1 MDPTTPRTALSSS
14 GALRSKA
21 AAGERKYRNSS
32 NVPSIR
38 WTITTRTI
46 RQGGPRRKPASVAES
61 SYDVL
66 GTARRAQC
74 RRRGRRRRGL
84 RAPPPG
90 RGRPEPSRGLRGRV
104 RAGDGAGGAGRGP
117 RAGSAVARL
126 AGARALEPPA
136 RRRRLVQLR
145 RRAGA
150 GHSDGA
156 AGGRAT
162 ARLHAA
168 RCCRP
173 TGIARGL
180 PRQEAGRAGL
190 LPRLLVTVLR
200 GGAPRAWSSAVG
212 GRASR
217 RRDRR
222 HLARSQR
229 AQPEAR
235 RGTAP
240 RVPVRRRPRPRRG
253 ATVWPGARGRRAGRA
268 GRSAPGDGRAGSRRS
283 RALVLGQ
290 PELPGPTRPGRRP
303 PRRPRAL
310 VLTAG
315 DRRRG
320 CPRTAQKAA

>member
-104 RAGDGAGGAGRGP
+104 RAGDRAGGAGRGP

-126 AGARALEPPA
+126 AGARALESPA

-150 GHSDGA
+150 GHPDGA
-156 AGGRAT
+156 AGRSEEHT
-162 ARLHAA
+162 SELQSP
-168 RCCRP
+168 CNLVC
-173 TGIARGL
+173 
-180 PRQEAGRAGL
+180 
-190 LPRLLVTVLR
+190 RLLLEKKKKKPSPRDLRLSSIKLGDPHPPSHHVVTPLC
-200 GGAPRAWSSAVG
+200 
-212 GRASR
+212 
-217 RRDRR
+217 
-222 HLARSQR
+222 H
-229 AQPEAR
+229 
-235 RGTAP
+235 
-240 RVPVRRRPRPRRG
+240 
-253 ATVWPGARGRRAGRA
+253 
-268 GRSAPGDGRAGSRRS
+268 
-283 RALVLGQ
+283 
-290 PELPGPTRPGRRP
+290 
-303 PRRPRAL
+303 
-310 VLTAG
+310 
-315 DRRRG
+315 
-320 CPRTAQKAA
+320 

>member
-1 MDPTTPRTALSSS
+1 MAPTTPRTALSSS

-104 RAGDGAGGAGRGP
+104 RAGDRAGGAGRGP

-126 AGARALEPPA
+126 AGARARESPV

-150 GHSDGA
+150 GHPDGA
-156 AGGRAT
+156 AGGRAA

-168 RCCRP
+168 RCDRP
-173 TGIARGL
+173 AGLTHGL
-180 PRQEAGRAGL
+180 PRQEARRARL
-190 LPRLLVTVLR
+190 LSRLLVTVLR
-200 GGAPRAWSSAVG
+200 GGAPRAWSAAVG

-222 HLARSQR
+222 RLTRSQR
-229 AQPEAR
+229 TEPEGR

-253 ATVWPGARGRRAGRA
+253 AALWPGARGRRAGRA
-268 GRSAPGDGRAGSRRS
+268 GRPAPGDGRAGSRRG

-303 PRRPRAL
+303 SGRPGPL
-310 VLTAG
+310 AG
-315 DRRRG
+315 GMDGPTDGAGRRR
-320 CPRTAQKAA
+320 R